1 MMFNQLVIG
10 SATSAGN
17 TLVVLVSF
25 LILLLLLKK
34 FAWKPVTEMMEKRSE
49 TIAND
54 LDGAKQA
61 QKKANELVA
70 EQQNKLAALQQESV
84 KLIEQAQVNATRM
97 EKEMIEEAKDSI
109 AQMKKQAK
117 MDIAFEKQQ
126 ALDDIKNEVSMLSL
140 QIAEKLIGKEL
151 DTATHAELVDEFIER
166 LADSN
171 ETK

>member
-1 MMFNQLVIG
+1 MFNQLVIG

-25 LILLLLLKK
+25 LILLMLLKK
-34 FAWKPVTEMMEKRSE
+34 FAWKPVTEMMERRSE

-54 LDGAKQA
+54 LDGAKEA
-61 QKKANELVA
+61 KQKASELVA
-70 EQQNKLAALQQESV
+70 EQQNKLAALQKESAQIV
-84 KLIEQAQVNATRM
+84 EQAQLNAARL
-97 EKEMIEEAKDSI
+97 EKELMQETKASI

-126 ALDDIKNEVSMLSL
+126 ALDEAKTEISVLSL

-151 DTATHAELVDEFIER
+151 NSETHAELVDEFIER